1 MKLSKYRIATQALR
15 FHENSYNR
23 IVRISFR
30 HVHLAFVFLFFQK
43 SYLRPEGKI
52 QKAHSKV
59 ATISDPDD
67 AAARGVAPIRQFH
80 KCDESKILPH
90 KRLGLDLI

>member
-1 MKLSKYRIATQALR
+1 MHVILGNSPCSTEQFAVQRNEHILTKIVQNKLFLR
-15 FHENSYNR
+15 
-23 IVRISFR
+23 
-30 HVHLAFVFLFFQK
+30 
-43 SYLRPEGKI
+43 
-52 QKAHSKV
+52 KV

-67 AAARGVAPIRQFH
+67 TAARGVAPIRQFH

>member
-1 MKLSKYRIATQALR
+1 MKIPIIELFDLALDML
-15 FHENSYNR
+15 
-23 IVRISFR
+23 IW
-30 HVHLAFVFLFFQK
+30 HLFFLFFQK

-67 AAARGVAPIRQFH
+67 AAARGVEKNI
-80 KCDESKILPH
+80 
-90 KRLGLDLI
+90 

>member
-1 MKLSKYRIATQALR
+1 MKIPVIELFRLALDML
-15 FHENSYNR
+15 
-23 IVRISFR
+23 IW
-30 HVHLAFVFLFFQK
+30 HLFFCFFQK

-52 QKAHSKV
+52 QTESTSQRHV

-67 AAARGVAPIRQFH
+67 AARGVAPISQFH

>member
-1 MKLSKYRIATQALR
+1 MKIPVIELFKLALDML
-15 FHENSYNR
+15 
-23 IVRISFR
+23 IW
-30 HVHLAFVFLFFQK
+30 HLLFFFRNHIFDLK
-43 SYLRPEGKI
+43 ARFKR
-52 QKAHSKV
+52 KAHRKV

-67 AAARGVAPIRQFH
+67 AARGVAPIRQFQ

>member
-1 MKLSKYRIATQALR
+1 MIIPIIELFKLALDML
-15 FHENSYNR
+15 
-23 IVRISFR
+23 IW
-30 HVHLAFVFLFFQK
+30 HLCFCFFQK

>member
-1 MKLSKYRIATQALR
+1 MKIPIIALFELALDML
-15 FHENSYNR
+15 
-23 IVRISFR
+23 IW
-30 HVHLAFVFLFFQK
+30 HLFFLFFFQK

-52 QKAHSKV
+52 QKAHRKV

-80 KCDESKILPH
+80 KCDESKILPQ

>member
-1 MKLSKYRIATQALR
+1 MKIPIIELLELALDML
-15 FHENSYNR
+15 
-23 IVRISFR
+23 IW
-30 HVHLAFVFLFFQK
+30 HLFFLFFQK
-43 SYLRPEGKI
+43 SYLGPEGKV

-67 AAARGVAPIRQFH
+67 AAARGVEPIRQFH